1 MNVSSEESVSLWMST
16 KVLDDAPVLDKS
28 EKADVV
34 IIGSGI
40 AGMSVAWE
48 LAKAGKDVVILDRG
62 PIGKGMTSRTTA
74 HLTAQCDDGFHQLIG
89 RRGED
94 IAKSWYQS
102 QAASIDR
109 IEVNQKELGITCDFR
124 RLDGH
129 LFHALGTDPK
139 ILDREY
145 EATKTVGMKLFR
157 EQGVPFAGQEKTAAL
172 RYPEQATFH
181 PLKYLA
187 GLAGAIRKAGGRFY
201 AETIVE
207 NVAEDENNVTVK
219 TAAGHIVTAKHAV
232 VATNSPINDRYAI
245 HTKQAPY
252 RTYAMAFTVPRGALP
267 DGLYWDTLEAYH
279 YVRLQPGRGNGNY
292 LIVGG
297 GDHKTGEADDADA
310 RFLALEAWMRNL
322 LPSLGKE
329 KNRWSGQIQDTID
342 YCGFIGLNPGSKRTY
357 VSTGDSGQG
366 ITHGSVA
373 GMLISDLI
381 LTGES
386 PWTEVY
392 DPARKPIKAAGTFV
406 SENLTV
412 PKNFAEYV
420 APGEKNSWDE
430 LKAGEGAIV
439 RSGLSKVAAYRD
451 ESGKLSL
458 RSARCPHLGC
468 HVHWNSFER
477 CWDCPCHGSQ
487 FAPDG
492 TALNGPAFSALE
504 EFKT

>member
-1 MNVSSEESVSLWMST
+1 MNVSNEKSISLWMGT
-16 KVLDDAPVLDKS
+16 KVLDDAPVLDKT

-34 IIGSGI
+34 IVGSGI
-40 AGMSVAWE
+40 AGMSVAYE
-48 LAKAGKDVVILDRG
+48 IARTGKDVVILDRG

-74 HLTAQCDDGFHQLIG
+74 HLTAQCDDGFHQLID
-89 RRGED
+89 RRGEEF
-94 IAKSWYQS
+94 AKAWYQS

-109 IEVNQKELGITCDFR
+109 IEVNQKDLGINCDFR
-124 RLDGH
+124 RLEGH
-129 LFHALGTDPK
+129 LFHAPGTDLA
-139 ILDREY
+139 IIDREY
-145 EATKTVGMKLFR
+145 DATRAVGMKVFR
-157 EQGVPFAGQEKTAAL
+157 EQGVPFAGQEETPSL
-172 RYPEQATFH
+172 RYPDQATFH

-187 GLAGAIRKAGGRFY
+187 GLAAAIRKAGGRFY
-201 AETIVE
+201 ADTTVE
-207 NVAEDENNVTVK
+207 NIEEDENGVTIM
-219 TAAGHIVTAKHAV
+219 TASGHSVTAKHAV

-252 RTYAMAFTVPRGALP
+252 RTYAMAFSVRRGALP

-279 YVRLQPGRGNGNY
+279 YVRLQPGRNSDY

-322 LPSLGKE
+322 LPALGKE
-329 KNRWSGQIQDTID
+329 KHRWSGQIQDTID
-342 YCGFIGLNPGSKRTY
+342 YCAFIGLNPGNKHTY

-366 ITHGSVA
+366 ITHGAVA
-373 GMLISDLI
+373 GVLISDLI
-381 LTGES
+381 LKRES
-386 PWTEVY
+386 PWRDVY
-392 DPARKPIKAAGTFV
+392 DPSRKPVMAVGTFA

-420 APGEKNSWDE
+420 APGEKSSWDE
-430 LKAGEGAIV
+430 LKPGEGAIV
-439 RSGLSKVAAYRD
+439 RKGLSKVAAYRD
-451 ESGKLSL
+451 DQGKLFL

-504 EFKT
+504 EIKP

>member
-1 MNVSSEESVSLWMST
+1 MVVRMNVSSEKSVSLWMST
-16 KVLDDAPVLDKS
+16 KVLDDAPVLDKG

-48 LAKAGKDVVILDRG
+48 LVKAGKDVVILDRG

-109 IEVNQKELGITCDFR
+109 IEANQKELGIACDFR

-129 LFHALGTDPK
+129 LFHAPGTDPE

-187 GLAGAIRKAGGRFY
+187 GLAAAIRKAGGRFY

-207 NVAEDENNVTVK
+207 NVEEDENNVTVK
-219 TAAGHIVTAKHAV
+219 TAAGHVVTARHAV

-279 YVRLQPGRGNGNY
+279 YVRLQPGRGNER
-292 LIVGG
+292 LS
-297 GDHKTGEADDADA
+297 HC
-310 RFLALEAWMRNL
+310 R
-322 LPSLGKE
+322 
-329 KNRWSGQIQDTID
+329 RWRSQDRR
-342 YCGFIGLNPGSKRTY
+342 G
-357 VSTGDSGQG
+357 
-366 ITHGSVA
+366 
-373 GMLISDLI
+373 
-381 LTGES
+381 
-386 PWTEVY
+386 
-392 DPARKPIKAAGTFV
+392 
-406 SENLTV
+406 
-412 PKNFAEYV
+412 
-420 APGEKNSWDE
+420 
-430 LKAGEGAIV
+430 
-439 RSGLSKVAAYRD
+439 
-451 ESGKLSL
+451 
-458 RSARCPHLGC
+458 
-468 HVHWNSFER
+468 
-477 CWDCPCHGSQ
+477 
-487 FAPDG
+487 
-492 TALNGPAFSALE
+492 
-504 EFKT
+504 